1 MPGNNGSKS
10 TPSLVFLDLPAE
22 QIRSQYVDPGAPPPV
37 AAALGAKVAGGQK
50 FDIGYQARRL
60 AVRVDAPFDDFR
72 QRYEAAVP
80 AYDVRAFDSLVER
93 KAPWSEVLDLMNR
106 SAPHGFLTYSRIDT
120 QPMMSLAG
128 HPARCVEY
136 LMGNHTIAER
146 MFRYDP
152 TAMLYAPLR
161 TVIADDAGAGT
172 RFSIEQPSC
181 LLASFGNEEIAAV
194 GVELD
199 RKVAALLVHLDAP
212 VPPPLL
218 TSS

>member
-1 MPGNNGSKS
+1 M
-10 TPSLVFLDLPAE
+10 
-22 QIRSQYVDPGAPPPV
+22 
-37 AAALGAKVAGGQK
+37 AGGQK
-50 FDIGYQARRL
+50 FDTVYQARRL

-80 AYDVRAFDSLVER
+80 RYDASAFNSLVER
-93 KAPWSEVLDLMNR
+93 KAPWSEVLDLTESM
-106 SAPHGFLTYSRIDT
+106 APHGFLIFWRIDT

-128 HPARCVEY
+128 PTARCVEY

-161 TVIADDAGAGT
+161 TVITEDADAST
-172 RFSIEQPSC
+172 RFSIEQPSG
-181 LLASFGNEEIAAV
+181 LLASFGNKEIAAV

-212 VPPPLL
+212 VPPALL
-218 TSS
+218 TSG